1 MNSPKGQENMTMKKT
16 KSLNVTMQDLHEA
29 LRANHIP
36 DTDGVHAQDADVCT
50 AEYYRKRRPASQ
62 INNLARKAERRAAL
76 MGGFDLHSV
85 VAFNRHGTI
94 GGPHSRGAS
103 TYITCC
109 EAAGVKPIWMGSE
122 EPVVTKVT
130 PKASEKPEPKF
141 NSQLAAFKA
150 MKEAFTAEAKVS
162 DDQLKLIMEEA
173 KRAGREA
180 ATTSYEIH
188 LPERDKPA
196 KIDNCHEAT
205 DELVKCLYAHQRAL
219 LHGPAGTGKSTMFY
233 KAAEAFGYADADIY
247 LISCTAETSQ
257 YDLLG
262 ARDAGGTYH
271 PGPVLRAFENGG
283 IILLDE
289 FDALDP
295 STGVVLNAVLDGG
308 GKCSVPLRSDQPVAK
323 RHEKFMP
330 VIAMNTLG
338 GVTHEYTGR
347 GGKQD
352 AATMSRFPWLTRI
365 HVDYDRKIERA
376 ILKDAPTVAQYF
388 WDLRDKGR
396 KLDWDQDYIPTTRDF
411 ASAAAAYANGCDAHE
426 IISRHTAGWPSEMKA
441 RA

>member
-150 MKEAFTAEAKVS
+150 MKEAFTTEAKVS

-188 LPERDKPA
+188 LP
-196 KIDNCHEAT
+196 
-205 DELVKCLYAHQRAL
+205 
-219 LHGPAGTGKSTMFY
+219 
-233 KAAEAFGYADADIY
+233 
-247 LISCTAETSQ
+247 
-257 YDLLG
+257 
-262 ARDAGGTYH
+262 
-271 PGPVLRAFENGG
+271 
-283 IILLDE
+283 
-289 FDALDP
+289 
-295 STGVVLNAVLDGG
+295 
-308 GKCSVPLRSDQPVAK
+308 
-323 RHEKFMP
+323 
-330 VIAMNTLG
+330 
-338 GVTHEYTGR
+338 
-347 GGKQD
+347 
-352 AATMSRFPWLTRI
+352 
-365 HVDYDRKIERA
+365 
-376 ILKDAPTVAQYF
+376 
-388 WDLRDKGR
+388 
-396 KLDWDQDYIPTTRDF
+396 
-411 ASAAAAYANGCDAHE
+411 
-426 IISRHTAGWPSEMKA
+426 
-441 RA
+441 